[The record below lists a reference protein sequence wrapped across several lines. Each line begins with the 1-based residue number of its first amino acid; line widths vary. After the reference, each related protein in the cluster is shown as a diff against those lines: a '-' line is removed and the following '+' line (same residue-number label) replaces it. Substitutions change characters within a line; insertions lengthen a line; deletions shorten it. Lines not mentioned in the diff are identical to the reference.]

1 MMFTR
6 TIGTQLRSK
15 APWSSAWF
23 LLVTSR
29 LASGREREKKSE
41 NDFMHWWTLR
51 NREVIFSEKCFL
63 NMWLA
68 ENREIKIIKCLGL
81 ARIGLPAY
89 KASEK
94 SNNIVQ
100 SAAVNGEYNLQCVV
114 VEKLVFIYAT
124 IACVDETRSNFE
136 IEIKFESKSCFLCLQ
151 NLTQKQSSLQMH
163 FLAGIYG
170 SPGKENITTPDTI
183 N

>member
-1 MMFTR
+1 
-6 TIGTQLRSK
+6 
-15 APWSSAWF
+15 
-23 LLVTSR
+23 
-29 LASGREREKKSE
+29 
-41 NDFMHWWTLR
+41 
-51 NREVIFSEKCFL
+51 
-63 NMWLA
+63 MWLA

-89 KASEK
+89 KASEI

-100 SAAVNGEYNLQCVV
+100 PAAVNGEYNLQCVV

-136 IEIKFESKSCFLCLQ
+136 IAIKFASKSCFLCLQ